1 MYQYSPLMFYLF
13 QVKRTV
19 EDSSDSIAKK
29 PRYDDS
35 DVQKIKEQLAL
46 RFDAPKKS
54 SIVSNIDRLEI
65 SMQTF
70 FYPLKKS

>member
-1 MYQYSPLMFYLF
+1 MFCLF

-65 SMQTF
+65 SRQIF
-70 FYPLKKS
+70 FYSLEKTNI

>member
-1 MYQYSPLMFYLF
+1 MFYLF